1 MSDFG
6 VKAGMRFGDIGGVEV
21 TRDAAWAELD
31 SRRRS
36 GCWTVRFT
44 YGESFKRRWRVDAY
58 DFIRMFVEGK
68 TPDNVAGHGQAS
80 PAYFGF
86 FHSCFFVKP
95 KAGDEGPQITL
106 ALRPSGAL
114 PVNRDI
120 AMGHIARLFSF
131 MGSVSED
138 RYIEWVK
145 DRLVNERNP
154 RWQMFRAIIEESE
167 ALKVR
172 IEAARAR
179 GLRV

>member
-1 MSDFG
+1 MSEFG
-6 VKAGMRFGDIGGVEV
+6 VKAGMRFGDIEV
-21 TRDAAWAELD
+21 TRDAAWVELS

-44 YGESFKRRWRVDAY
+44 YGESFKRRWGVAAF
-58 DFIRMFVEGK
+58 DFIRMFVEGR
-68 TPDNVAGHGQAS
+68 TPDNVGAYDQTS

-95 KAGDEGPQITL
+95 KANEEGPQITL

-120 AMGHIARLFSF
+120 AMGHIARLLSF
-131 MGSVSED
+131 IGNVTED

-145 DRLVNERNP
+145 DKVLVNEKDQP
-154 RWQMFRAIIEESE
+154 RAKMFRAIIEESA

-172 IEAARAR
+172 IEAAKAR